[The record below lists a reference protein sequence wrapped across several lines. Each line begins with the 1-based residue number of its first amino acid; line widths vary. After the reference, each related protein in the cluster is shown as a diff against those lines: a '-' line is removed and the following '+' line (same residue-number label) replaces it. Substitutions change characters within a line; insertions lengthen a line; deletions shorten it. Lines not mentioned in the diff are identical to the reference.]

1 MCAGC
6 RKRLPKGVLV
16 RLAVEGD
23 GRLTVD
29 ERKVVPG
36 RGVYLC
42 PHSACLESAI
52 KRKGILKGFRGKY
65 DKDVPEGVLRYFEE
79 EGEWRK

>member
-6 RKRLPKGVLV
+6 RKRLPKNLLV

-23 GRLTVD
+23 GRLVVD
-29 ERKVVPG
+29 EKKALPG

-42 PHSACLESAI
+42 PNRACLELAI
-52 KRKGILKGFRGKY
+52 RRKGILKGFRGRY
-65 DKDVPEGVLRYFEE
+65 HKDVPEGVLRYFEE
-79 EGEWRK
+79 EREWRK